1 MSQFDSEYPREMTKE
16 QNNYLGAT
24 MMRIEQSDFNMP
36 DVCNLSFSVI
46 PSRSPVFK
54 GHPNLG
60 EGVKALRS
68 ASRGYTKVNGWLYQ
82 IVDNSWVLRYA
93 IVGTEVEK
101 Q

>member
-1 MSQFDSEYPREMTKE
+1 
-16 QNNYLGAT
+16 
-24 MMRIEQSDFNMP
+24 MMRIEQGDFNMP

-68 ASRGYTKVNGWLYQ
+68 ASRGYTKVDGWLYQ